1 MNVTER
7 NEMWLNFLSQFFN
20 KELNIEYKELQLS
33 HKFNKTVSISINKIF
48 DLNIDASVQ
57 WGYFVLHFENT
68 KEKKLFLNISNLY
81 YDVFSKT
88 QYDINEYPSRVYINS
103 GPSEKSIAFY
113 DLEETPEE
121 NILKNRIITFKSI
134 VFSLTRFK
142 IALKWDEEC
151 N

>member
-1 MNVTER
+1 MNVTEI

-20 KELNIEYKELQLS
+20 KELKIDYQETQLTQ
-33 HKFNKTVSISINKIF
+33 KFNKTVSISINKVF
-48 DLNIDASVQ
+48 DLNIDASVK
-57 WGYFVLHFENT
+57 WGYFVLHFENI

-81 YDVFSKT
+81 YDVYSKT
-88 QYDINEYPSRVYINS
+88 LYDKNEYPSVVYINA

-113 DLEETPEE
+113 DLEEATEE
-121 NILKNRIITFKSI
+121 NILKNRIITFKSL

-142 IALKWDEEC
+142 IAIKWDEEY